1 MDRRHCDTSGSV
13 TCFAGPYAAKV
24 ADSESP
30 ARSALPTALQ
40 AGDLRS
46 ARLHRRMF
54 APAIARRGASL
65 LFLNETAVR
74 AGRFSDTPEP
84 HPPQNTPVPFRPRNA
99 ALGAALSLSGMV
111 LGGLLVGG
119 LVGARWDCN
128 PLAAVVGLFAGILA
142 GFYNLARAMW
152 TQE

>member
-1 MDRRHCDTSGSV
+1 MRAGEPFPLGPHCRRALRCQPPFGLAMAADPLHCRT
-13 TCFAGPYAAKV
+13 FA
-24 ADSESP
+24 
-30 ARSALPTALQ
+30 T
-40 AGDLRS
+40 
-46 ARLHRRMF
+46 
-54 APAIARRGASL
+54 AIARRGASL

-74 AGRFSDTPEP
+74 AGRFSDTPGP
-84 HPPQNTPVPFRPRNA
+84 DLPQDTPVPLRPRNA

-111 LGGLLVGG
+111 LGGLVIGS

-128 PLAAVVGLFAGILA
+128 PQAAAVGLFVGILA

>member
-1 MDRRHCDTSGSV
+1 
-13 TCFAGPYAAKV
+13 
-24 ADSESP
+24 
-30 ARSALPTALQ
+30 
-40 AGDLRS
+40 
-46 ARLHRRMF
+46 MF
-54 APAIARRGASL
+54 AAAIARGSASL

-74 AGRFSDTPEP
+74 AGRLSDTPGP
-84 HPPQNTPVPFRPRNA
+84 DPPQDTPVPFRPRNA

-111 LGGLLVGG
+111 LGGLVVGS

-128 PLAAVVGLFAGILA
+128 PQAAAIGLFVGILA